1 MNLQRS
7 DLKNRIESATRIVIK
22 IGSARVS
29 GSESKIQDFLFDL
42 TSDIR
47 ELKSQKKDV
56 IIVSSGAIAQ
66 GKKIR
71 EERSGVLETKVSLP
85 EKQAFAAM
93 GQNRL
98 LNLYEGFFS
107 RANLAI
113 GQILFGKR
121 DLSEE
126 SGIQNLK
133 NTFDQLLAWNVI
145 PVVNEND
152 SVSTEEINLGD
163 NDVLS
168 ALVSALT
175 GADLLIILT
184 GVDGLLVNGTC
195 KSFISEVT
203 PEIEKEAKGP
213 SGPGTGGMIT
223 KLKSAKLLLHFGIP
237 TAILNGESSH
247 SINRLMSGEEI
258 GTLICGSKEKE
269 NNLSLKEI
277 ASHFFPEFAS
287 TKENHSIG

>member
-1 MNLQRS
+1 MLSRESFQ
-7 DLKNRIESATRIVIK
+7 DKLKSAKRIVIK
-22 IGSARVS
+22 IGSARVT
-29 GSESKIQDFLFDL
+29 GSEAKVQNFLFDL

-47 ELKSQKKDV
+47 ELKSQNKEI

-66 GKKIR
+66 GKNLHT
-71 EERSGVLETKVSLP
+71 ERGGNLETIISLP

-133 NTFDQLLAWNVI
+133 NTFEQLLAWGII

-163 NDVLS
+163 NDILS
-168 ALVSALT
+168 GLVSAIT
-175 GADLLIILT
+175 EADLLIILT
-184 GVDGLLVNGTC
+184 GVDGFLVSDRCVSLLTE
-195 KSFISEVT
+195 IT
-203 PEIEKEAKGP
+203 PENEKAAKGP

-223 KLKSAKLLLHFGIP
+223 KLKSAKLLLPFGIV
-237 TAILNGESSH
+237 TAILNGETSH
-247 SINRLMSGEEI
+247 SIKRLFSGENI
-258 GTLICGSKEKE
+258 GTLIAGSKDKE
-269 NNLSLKEI
+269 RNVPLPKI
-277 ASHFFPEFAS
+277 ASHFFPEYGYPQEKA
-287 TKENHSIG
+287 E